1 MLGRLNNSH
10 CLKVRPALLRKVEI
24 IVRPLAMAQTLK
36 DTQRNCSPII
46 FQFIIDHILL
56 FPIFGFTECI
66 DEYVDVT
73 YLLALL
79 VMLQQQDHP

>member
-36 DTQRNCSPII
+36 GAQRNCSHII
-46 FQFIIDHILL
+46 FQFIIVLL

-79 VMLQQQDHP
+79 VMPQQQDHP

>member
-10 CLKVRPALLRKVEI
+10 CLKVTPALLRKVEI

-36 DTQRNCSPII
+36 DTQRNCSHII
-46 FQFIIDHILL
+46 YERTVLL

-79 VMLQQQDHP
+79 VMPQQQDHP

>member
-46 FQFIIDHILL
+46 FQFIIDQ
-56 FPIFGFTECI
+56 IFGFTECT